1 MRRVW
6 GRELAGWA
14 AALALALLAVGR
26 LTSSPRSALMFDD
39 GDSLIV
45 ALVGRSI
52 LDGGGGDWA
61 LSSVLF
67 LPEIAMFTA
76 LDASL
81 PFDVNGVLAVNAV
94 VNVLALYGAIRLVA
108 GRRVEGRTPVAW
120 SVAALGVFCLLIAME
135 SSPSRDALELAS
147 LMLTTTYYS
156 AIVVAVVLAVG
167 LCRRFLDRTRKGA
180 ALPVSLGMVA
190 AVATLCNPLFA
201 AWATVPLSLVLGGL
215 CLTTLAVRR
224 RSLALIAALVGG
236 SILGFLG
243 RIPFSAWIANSGAGY
258 IQPAEWIHSAAYY
271 ADLAIDRLSSPG
283 GVFGTVA
290 VLALTLLAV
299 VRTAHASDAGDRLVA
314 TAAWALPL
322 VVLIGGIAAGT
333 HAARYLQPLV
343 FAPVLALLA
352 LPRVRMPRAT
362 LARVVPA
369 VVAVVLLVVGAAS
382 VPRIVQAASAPD
394 PDLACVTDWVDSSG
408 RTGAGQFWTVR
419 LPKLHAADPTRL
431 VQVDHEL
438 RGYAWLVDRR
448 DFAAGEVSFLI
459 EDSQTVAW
467 NLPTAAAPTAV
478 IACGRYRILDYA
490 PATLPLGP
498 ARS

>member
-6 GRELAGWA
+6 GRELAGWT
-14 AALALALLAVGR
+14 AALALALVAVGH
-26 LTSSPRSALMFDD
+26 LASSPRSVLMFDD

-45 ALVGRSI
+45 ALVGRSV

-67 LPEIAMFTA
+67 LPEIAVFTA
-76 LDASL
+76 LDAVL
-81 PFDVNGVLAVNAV
+81 PFDVNGVLAANAV
-94 VNVLALYGAIRLVA
+94 VNVLALYGAIRLAA
-108 GRRVEGRTPVAW
+108 GRRVEGRAPVAW
-120 SVAALGVFCLLIAME
+120 AVGALAVFCLLIVTE

-147 LMLTTTYYS
+147 LVLTTTYYS
-156 AIVVAVVLAVG
+156 ATVVAVVLVVG
-167 LCRRFLDRTRKGA
+167 LCRRFLDRPAGTV
-180 ALPVSLGMVA
+180 ALPLGLGVVA
-190 AVATLCNPLFA
+190 AVATLSNPLFA

-215 CLTTLAVRR
+215 CLTTLAIRR
-224 RSLALIAALVGG
+224 RGLALIASLVGG
-236 SILGFLG
+236 STLGFLG

-271 ADLAIDRLSSPG
+271 AGLAIDRLSSPG
-283 GVFGTVA
+283 GVLGAMA
-290 VLALTLLAV
+290 VLALMVLAV
-299 VRTAHASDAGDRLVA
+299 VRSARSSDAGDRLVT

-322 VVLIGGIAAGT
+322 VVLVGGIAAGT
-333 HAARYLQPLV
+333 HAARYLQPLA
-343 FAPVLALLA
+343 FAPVLALVT
-352 LPRVRMPRAT
+352 LPRVRMRRAT
-362 LARVVPA
+362 LPRVVSA
-369 VVAVVLLVVGAAS
+369 VVAIALLAGGSVS

-394 PDLACVTDWVDSSG
+394 ADLACVMDWVDSSG

-419 LPKLHAADPTRL
+419 LPKLHAADPARL

-459 EDSQTVAW
+459 EDAQTVAW

-498 ARS
+498 AHS